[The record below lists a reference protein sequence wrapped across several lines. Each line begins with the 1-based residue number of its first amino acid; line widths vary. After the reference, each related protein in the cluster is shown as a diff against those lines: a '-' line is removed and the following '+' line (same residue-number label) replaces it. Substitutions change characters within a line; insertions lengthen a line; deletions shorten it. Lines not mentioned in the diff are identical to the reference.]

1 MFLFGD
7 KSESMTF
14 IPLFFLAF
22 LLQFCSSLS
31 LFHHHPLDPLTPTEL
46 NQIKLIVDK
55 SSIGSLPNLTYHFVD
70 LEEPEKIDVLS
81 WLCSKKTNKNAQFR
95 RAKVVVRAGGETREL
110 VVDLASGSI
119 ESNRV
124 YTGRGYPPFTFNE
137 FVKASRLPFQYPK
150 FMKSIVNR
158 GLNMSEVSCVPLTV
172 GWYGEK
178 VTKRT
183 LRITCYYRGGSVNV
197 YARPIEGISLFIDV
211 DSMRITNYIDRF
223 RVPVPKAE
231 GTDFRSNKKI
241 DPVTCNNATGKGFEI
256 EGNNVKWGNW
266 KFHVGFNARA
276 GTVISTASI
285 FDARMKKYRQVLYRG
300 HVSET
305 FVPYMDPE
313 SEWYFRTFMDI
324 GEFGFGRSASTLQP
338 LIDCPANA
346 EYMDGYVAGADGQ
359 AMKME
364 KVICIFQRDAG
375 DIAWRHAEINNP
387 GTVIRSGQPEKTLVV
402 RMIATVGNYDYV
414 LDWEFKHCGTIKIGV
429 DLTGI
434 LLLKGSPY
442 TNRKQIT
449 ADVYGTLVADNTV
462 AVNHDHYLTYYL
474 DIDVDGNS
482 NSFVRAKPKTTRVT
496 DVNASPRKSYWRV
509 VTETAKTEAD
519 ARLRLG
525 LEPAE
530 LLIANPNKKTKVGN
544 QVAYRLIPGQPITS
558 LLADDD
564 YPEIRTAYTKYQVW
578 VTAYNK
584 SERWAGGFYAD
595 RSRGDDGLAVWSQ
608 RNRKI
613 ENKDIVLWYTLGVH
627 HIPYQE
633 DFPVMPT
640 VHSEFQLRPANFFES
655 NPLLL

>member
-7 KSESMTF
+7 QSESMTF

-31 LFHHHPLDPLTPTEL
+31 FSHHHPLDPLTPTEL

-81 WLCSKKTNKNAQFR
+81 WLYSKKTNENAGFR

-110 VVDLASGSI
+110 VVDLASESI

-124 YTGRGYPPFTFNE
+124 YIGHGYPPFTFNE
-137 FVKASRLPFQYPK
+137 FVEASRLPFQYPK
-150 FMKSIVNR
+150 FIKSIVNR
-158 GLNMSEVSCVPLTV
+158 GLNISEVSCVPLTV

-211 DSMRITNYIDRF
+211 DSMRIMSYIDRF
-223 RVPVPKAE
+223 RVPIPKAE
-231 GTDFRSNKKI
+231 GTDFRSNKTI
-241 DPVTCNNATGKGFEI
+241 DLVTCNNATEKGFEI

-276 GTVISTASI
+276 GIVISTAS
-285 FDARMKKYRQVLYRG
+285 FYDARMKKYRQVLYRG

-313 SEWYFRTFMDI
+313 NEWYFRTFMDI

-364 KVICIFQRDAG
+364 KVICIFERAAG

-387 GTVIRSGQPEKTLVV
+387 GTVV
-402 RMIATVGNYDYV
+402 RYSI
-414 LDWEFKHCGTIKIGV
+414 
-429 DLTGI
+429 
-434 LLLKGSPY
+434 
-442 TNRKQIT
+442 
-449 ADVYGTLVADNTV
+449 
-462 AVNHDHYLTYYL
+462 
-474 DIDVDGNS
+474 
-482 NSFVRAKPKTTRVT
+482 
-496 DVNASPRKSYWRV
+496 
-509 VTETAKTEAD
+509 
-519 ARLRLG
+519 
-525 LEPAE
+525 
-530 LLIANPNKKTKVGN
+530 
-544 QVAYRLIPGQPITS
+544 
-558 LLADDD
+558 
-564 YPEIRTAYTKYQVW
+564 
-578 VTAYNK
+578 
-584 SERWAGGFYAD
+584 
-595 RSRGDDGLAVWSQ
+595 
-608 RNRKI
+608 
-613 ENKDIVLWYTLGVH
+613 
-627 HIPYQE
+627 
-633 DFPVMPT
+633 
-640 VHSEFQLRPANFFES
+640 QLF
-655 NPLLL
+655 